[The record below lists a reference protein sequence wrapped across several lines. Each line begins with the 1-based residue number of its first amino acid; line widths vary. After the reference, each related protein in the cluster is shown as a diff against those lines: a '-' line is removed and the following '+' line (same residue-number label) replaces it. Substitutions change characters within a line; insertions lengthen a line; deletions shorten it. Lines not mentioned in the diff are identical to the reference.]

1 MALRANWVPR
11 LENQEADDLTNMEF
25 KSFDPARRLDV
36 DLDKLE
42 FGVLRELFEVGNA
55 YLVELDALKAANKLL
70 AEEKGT
76 RRKRKLAGE
85 SLKDRDPY
93 PGLW

>member
-1 MALRANWVPR
+1 
-11 LENQEADDLTNMEF
+11 MEF

-42 FGVLRELFEVGNA
+42 FGVLRDLFEVGDA
-55 YLVELDALKAANKLL
+55 YLIELDALKTAAMSRVV
-70 AEEKGT
+70 EEGT

-85 SLKDRDPY
+85 SLRERDP
-93 PGLW
+93 W

>member
-42 FGVLRELFEVGNA
+42 FGVLRELFEVGDSYIA
-55 YLVELDALKAANKLL
+55 ELEALKAVSKSRVV
-70 AEEKGT
+70 EEGT

-85 SLKDRDPY
+85 SLRERDP
-93 PGLW
+93 W